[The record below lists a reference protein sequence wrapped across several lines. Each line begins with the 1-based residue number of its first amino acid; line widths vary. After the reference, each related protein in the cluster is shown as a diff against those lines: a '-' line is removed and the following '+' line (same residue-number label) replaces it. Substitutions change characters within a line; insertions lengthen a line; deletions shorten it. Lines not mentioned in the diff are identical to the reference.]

1 MTTTIKLIN
10 CDFYAHHGVMQ
21 EEHRIGGRYQV
32 DVEMTLDAEEAAMT
46 DDITA
51 TVDYESVYSTLR
63 HLILSQ
69 KKYLIE
75 ALAHQMA
82 VELLGRFLKIHSVL
96 IRVRKMNPPV
106 GGVCDYAEIE
116 YRKSRS

>member
-10 CDFYAHHGVMQ
+10 CDFYAHHGVMK

-32 DVEMTLDAEEAAMT
+32 DVEMTLNAEEAAIK
-46 DDITA
+46 DDLA
-51 TVDYESVYSTLR
+51 GTVDYESVYSTLR

-69 KKYLIE
+69 KRYLIE

-82 VELLGRFLKIHSVL
+82 VELLDRFSKIQTVL

-116 YRKSRS
+116 YRKDRI